1 MEREEEAMKKK
12 LLILIIS
19 TLLPYSAWAGD
30 FPNLNSTWQAER
42 DAASVQVVRMWLS
55 GAPRPLLQKEI
66 LRFMDR
72 EIKLSI
78 ISPDARLLVSDPQ
91 FDAQQ
96 IPISLLV
103 VILRQNG
110 IMLDPADFFAG
121 KKFFVLAPQSGG
133 RHAAK

>member
-1 MEREEEAMKKK
+1 MKKK

-19 TLLPYSAWAGD
+19 ALLPHSAWAGD

-55 GAPRPLLQKEI
+55 GAPEPLLQKEI

-78 ISPDARLLVSDPQ
+78 ISPDARLLVSDPK

-110 IMLDPADFFAG
+110 ILLDPADFFAG
-121 KKFFVLAPQSGG
+121 KKFYVLTSESGG
-133 RHAAK
+133 WHAAQ

>member
-1 MEREEEAMKKK
+1 MKKK
-12 LLILIIS
+12 LLILIIFA
-19 TLLPYSAWAGD
+19 LLPHLAWAGD

-55 GAPRPLLQKEI
+55 GAPGPLLQKEI

-78 ISPDARLLVSDPQ
+78 ISPDARLLVSEPK
-91 FDAQQ
+91 FDARQ

-110 IMLDPADFFAG
+110 ILLDPADFFAG
-121 KKFFVLAPQSGG
+121 KKFYVLTSESGG
-133 RHAAK
+133 WHAAQ

>member
-1 MEREEEAMKKK
+1 MKKK

-55 GAPRPLLQKEI
+55 GAPGPLLQKEI

-78 ISPDARLLVSDPQ
+78 ISPDARLLVSEPK
-91 FDAQQ
+91 FYAQQ
-96 IPISLLV
+96 IPVSLLV

-121 KKFFVLAPQSGG
+121 KKFYVLTSESGG
-133 RHAAK
+133 WHAAQ

>member
-1 MEREEEAMKKK
+1 MKKK

-19 TLLPYSAWAGD
+19 ILLPHSAWAGD

-55 GAPRPLLQKEI
+55 GAPGPLLQKEI

-78 ISPDARLLVSDPQ
+78 ISPDARLLVSEPK

-110 IMLDPADFFAG
+110 ILLDPADFFAG
-121 KKFFVLAPQSGG
+121 KKFYVLTSESGEW
-133 RHAAK
+133 HAAQ

>member
-1 MEREEEAMKKK
+1 MKKK
-12 LLILIIS
+12 LCILIIS
-19 TLLPYSAWAGD
+19 TLLPKMAWAGD

-55 GAPRPLLQKEI
+55 GAPRRLLHKEV

-78 ISPDARLLVSDPQ
+78 ISPDARLLVSDPK
-91 FDAQQ
+91 FDARQ
-96 IPISLLV
+96 IPISVLV

-133 RHAAK
+133 WHAAK

>member
-1 MEREEEAMKKK
+1 
-12 LLILIIS
+12 
-19 TLLPYSAWAGD
+19 
-30 FPNLNSTWQAER
+30 
-42 DAASVQVVRMWLS
+42 MWLS
-55 GAPRPLLQKEI
+55 GAPGPLLQKEI

-78 ISPDARLLVSDPQ
+78 ISPDARLLVSDPK

-110 IMLDPADFFAG
+110 ILLDPADFFAG
-121 KKFFVLAPQSGG
+121 KKFYVLTSELGG
-133 RHAAK
+133 WHAAQ

>member
-1 MEREEEAMKKK
+1 MKKK

-19 TLLPYSAWAGD
+19 TLLPQMVWAAD
-30 FPNLNSTWQAER
+30 FPSLNSTWQAER

-55 GAPRPLLQKEI
+55 GAPGPLLHKEI

-72 EIKLSI
+72 EIKLTI
-78 ISPDARLLVSDPQ
+78 ISPDARLLVSDPK

-103 VILRQNG
+103 VILRQSG
-110 IMLDPADFFAG
+110 ILLDPADFFAG
-121 KKFFVLAPQSGG
+121 KKFYVLTSESGG
-133 RHAAK
+133 WHAVR

>member
-1 MEREEEAMKKK
+1 MKKI

-55 GAPRPLLQKEI
+55 GAPGPLLQKEI

-78 ISPDARLLVSDPQ
+78 ISPDARLLVSDPK

-110 IMLDPADFFAG
+110 ILLDPADFFAG
-121 KKFFVLAPQSGG
+121 KKFYVLTSESGG
-133 RHAAK
+133 WHAAQ

>member
-19 TLLPYSAWAGD
+19 TSLPYSAWAGD

-55 GAPRPLLQKEI
+55 GAPRPLLHKEI

-72 EIKLSI
+72 EIKSI
-78 ISPDARLLVSDPQ
+78 ISPDARLFVSDPK

-103 VILRQNG
+103 VILRQKG
-110 IMLDPADFFAG
+110 IMLDPADFFAD
-121 KKFFVLAPQSGG
+121 KKFFVLTSQAGG
-133 RHAAK
+133 WHAVK

>member
-1 MEREEEAMKKK
+1 MKKK

-19 TLLPYSAWAGD
+19 ILLPHSAWAGD

-55 GAPRPLLQKEI
+55 GAPGPLLQKEI

-78 ISPDARLLVSDPQ
+78 ISPDARLLVSDPK

-103 VILRQNG
+103 VILKQNG
-110 IMLDPADFFAG
+110 ILLDPAGFFAG

-133 RHAAK
+133 WHAVR

>member
-1 MEREEEAMKKK
+1 MKKK

-19 TLLPYSAWAGD
+19 ILLPHSAWAGD

-55 GAPRPLLQKEI
+55 GAPGPLLQKEI

-78 ISPDARLLVSDPQ
+78 ISPDSRLLVSDPK

-110 IMLDPADFFAG
+110 ILLDPADFFSG
-121 KKFFVLAPQSGG
+121 TKFYVLTSESGG
-133 RHAAK
+133 WHAAQ

>member
-1 MEREEEAMKKK
+1 MKKI
-12 LLILIIS
+12 LFILIIS
-19 TLLPYSAWAGD
+19 ILLPHSAWAGD

-55 GAPRPLLQKEI
+55 GAPGPLLQKEI

-78 ISPDARLLVSDPQ
+78 ISPDARLLVSEPK

-110 IMLDPADFFAG
+110 ILLDPADFFAG
-121 KKFFVLAPQSGG
+121 KKFYVLTSESGG
-133 RHAAK
+133 WHAAQ

>member
-1 MEREEEAMKKK
+1 MKKI
-12 LLILIIS
+12 LLILIIFA
-19 TLLPYSAWAGD
+19 LLPHWAWAGD
-30 FPNLNSTWQAER
+30 YPNLNSTWQAER

-55 GAPRPLLQKEI
+55 GAPGPLLQKEI

-78 ISPDARLLVSDPQ
+78 ISPDSRLLVSDPK

-110 IMLDPADFFAG
+110 ILLDPADFFAG
-121 KKFFVLAPQSGG
+121 KKFYVLTSESGG
-133 RHAAK
+133 WHAAQ

>member
-1 MEREEEAMKKK
+1 MKKK

-19 TLLPYSAWAGD
+19 ILLPHSAWAGD

-55 GAPRPLLQKEI
+55 GAPGPLLQKEI

-78 ISPDARLLVSDPQ
+78 ISPDARLLVSEPK

-110 IMLDPADFFAG
+110 ILLDPADFFSG
-121 KKFFVLAPQSGG
+121 KKFYVLTSESGG
-133 RHAAK
+133 WHAAQ

>member
-1 MEREEEAMKKK
+1 MKKK

-78 ISPDARLLVSDPQ
+78 IKITLRR
-91 FDAQQ
+91 
-96 IPISLLV
+96 
-103 VILRQNG
+103 ILG
-110 IMLDPADFFAG
+110 L
-121 KKFFVLAPQSGG
+121 
-133 RHAAK
+133 

>member
-1 MEREEEAMKKK
+1 MKQK

-19 TLLPYSAWAGD
+19 ILLPHSAWAGD

-42 DAASVQVVRMWLS
+42 DAASVQVVRIWLS
-55 GAPRPLLQKEI
+55 GAVGPLLQKEI

-78 ISPDARLLVSDPQ
+78 ISPDVRLLVSDPN

-96 IPISLLV
+96 IPTSLLV

-110 IMLDPADFFAG
+110 ILLDPADFFAG
-121 KKFFVLAPQSGG
+121 KKFYVLTSESGG
-133 RHAAK
+133 WHAAQ

>member
-1 MEREEEAMKKK
+1 MKKK

-19 TLLPYSAWAGD
+19 TLLPHMAWAGD
-30 FPNLNSTWQAER
+30 YPNLNSTWQAER
-42 DAASVQVVRMWLS
+42 DAASVRVVRMWLS
-55 GAPRPLLQKEI
+55 GAPGPLLQKEI

-78 ISPDARLLVSDPQ
+78 ISPDARLLVSDPK
-91 FDAQQ
+91 FDAEQ

-110 IMLDPADFFAG
+110 ILLDPADFFAG
-121 KKFFVLAPQSGG
+121 KKFYVLTSESGG
-133 RHAAK
+133 WHAAQ

>member
-1 MEREEEAMKKK
+1 MKKK

-42 DAASVQVVRMWLS
+42 DAASVQVVRMCLS
-55 GAPRPLLQKEI
+55 GAPGPLLHKEI

-78 ISPDARLLVSDPQ
+78 ISPDARLFVSDPK

-110 IMLDPADFFAG
+110 IMLDPADFFAD
-121 KKFFVLAPQSGG
+121 KKFFVLTSQAGG
-133 RHAAK
+133 WHAVK

>member
-1 MEREEEAMKKK
+1 MKKK
-12 LLILIIS
+12 LLILIIFA
-19 TLLPYSAWAGD
+19 LLPHLTWAGD

-55 GAPRPLLQKEI
+55 GAPGPLLHKEI

-78 ISPDARLLVSDPQ
+78 ISPDARLLVSDPK

-110 IMLDPADFFAG
+110 IMLDPADFFAD
-121 KKFFVLAPQSGG
+121 KKFFVLTSEAGG
-133 RHAAK
+133 WHAVK

>member
-1 MEREEEAMKKK
+1 MKKI

-19 TLLPYSAWAGD
+19 TLLPQSAWAGD

-55 GAPRPLLQKEI
+55 GAPGPLLQKEI

-78 ISPDARLLVSDPQ
+78 ISPDARLLVSDSK

-121 KKFFVLAPQSGG
+121 KKFYVLTSQSGG
-133 RHAAK
+133 WHAVR

>member
-1 MEREEEAMKKK
+1 MKKK
-12 LLILIIS
+12 LLILIIFA
-19 TLLPYSAWAGD
+19 LLPHLAWAGG

-42 DAASVQVVRMWLS
+42 DAASVQVVKMWLS
-55 GAPRPLLQKEI
+55 GAPGPLLHKEI

-78 ISPDARLLVSDPQ
+78 ISPDARLLVSDPK

-110 IMLDPADFFAG
+110 ILLDPADFFAG
-121 KKFFVLAPQSGG
+121 KKFYVLTSESGG
-133 RHAAK
+133 WHAAQ

>member
-1 MEREEEAMKKK
+1 MKKK
-12 LLILIIS
+12 LLVLIIS
-19 TLLPYSAWAGD
+19 TLLPKMAWAGD

-55 GAPRPLLQKEI
+55 GAPEPLLQKEI

-78 ISPDARLLVSDPQ
+78 ISPDARLLVSDPK
-91 FDAQQ
+91 FDARQ

-110 IMLDPADFFAG
+110 ILLDPADFFAG
-121 KKFFVLAPQSGG
+121 KKFYVLTSESGG
-133 RHAAK
+133 WHAAQ

>member
-1 MEREEEAMKKK
+1 MKKK

-19 TLLPYSAWAGD
+19 ILLPHSAWAGD

-55 GAPRPLLQKEI
+55 GAPGPLLQKEI

-78 ISPDARLLVSDPQ
+78 ISPDARLLVSDPK

-96 IPISLLV
+96 MPISLLV

-110 IMLDPADFFAG
+110 ILLDPADFFAG
-121 KKFFVLAPQSGG
+121 KKFYVLTSESGG
-133 RHAAK
+133 WHAAQ

>member
-1 MEREEEAMKKK
+1 MKKK

-19 TLLPYSAWAGD
+19 TLLPHMAWAGD

-55 GAPRPLLQKEI
+55 GAPGPLLQKEI
-66 LRFMDR
+66 LRFIDR

-78 ISPDARLLVSDPQ
+78 ISPDARLLVSDPK

-110 IMLDPADFFAG
+110 ILLDPADFFAG
-121 KKFFVLAPQSGG
+121 KKFYVLTSESGG
-133 RHAAK
+133 WHAAQ

>member
-1 MEREEEAMKKK
+1 MKKK

-19 TLLPYSAWAGD
+19 ILLPHSAWAGD

-55 GAPRPLLQKEI
+55 GAPGPLLQKEI

-78 ISPDARLLVSDPQ
+78 ISPDARLLVSEPK

-110 IMLDPADFFAG
+110 ILLDPADFFAG
-121 KKFFVLAPQSGG
+121 KKFYVLTSESGG
-133 RHAAK
+133 WHAAQ